1 MREDAADETATGDAS
16 AGRTDADGERY
27 GDPIAYSAVTKGTP
41 VLSASGAEFARVEHV
56 LQDPDLDLFDGIA
69 VRTDEGLRFVDAGQ
83 VAGITSG
90 AVQTTIADTET
101 DALPKPDGDPVFD
114 VDPEEYQGNGLSS
127 WFGRMFMREHWT
139 RDRD

>member
-1 MREDAADETATGDAS
+1 MGDEERPSEARDSERTDMDAEAQGADE
-16 AGRTDADGERY
+16 
-27 GDPIAYSAVTKGTP
+27 PIAYTALAKGTP
-41 VLSASGAEFARVEHV
+41 VLSTSGAEFAKVEHV

-83 VAGITSG
+83 VGRITSG
-90 AVQTTIADTET
+90 AVRTTIADADT
-101 DALPKPDGDPVFD
+101 DALPQPDGDPVFEA
-114 VDPEEYQGNGLSS
+114 DPEEYQGNGLSA